1 MKDIKITNQR
11 RDEFETSIVKEQR
24 IRTEREGNSNDY
36 KEKINTY
43 LNHFDDRLKA
53 LENLWREQQSQ
64 MSECFIQINE
74 VDKTSQN
81 RDINIDEN
89 VLYLNY

>member
-1 MKDIKITNQR
+1 
-11 RDEFETSIVKEQR
+11 
-24 IRTEREGNSNDY
+24 
-36 KEKINTY
+36 
-43 LNHFDDRLKA
+43 
-53 LENLWREQQSQ
+53 

-89 VLYLNY
+89 VLYLNYQFNQLKRDYNAIQSIIQGYYNLYLVIKDNINKLLIKLKWQ